1 MRYRFSFR
9 FRNVFCYEEGLEASL
24 QGQEGLEKRRLL
36 DRKGRVA
43 KKLRI
48 SVTDKC
54 NFACLFCMP
63 DKGKVK
69 WIPNGEILGFD
80 EIERIA
86 RVLASLGIEK
96 VRVTGGEPLL
106 RPGLEGLVRR
116 LSAVEGIKSID
127 MTTNGW
133 YLEDK
138 ARELRA
144 AGLRGV
150 TVSLHSL
157 RQDRFAKIS
166 GLDAL
171 PRVLRGI
178 DMALDEGLNPVKVNS
193 VAIKGY
199 NDDEIVELVDYARAR
214 RIWIRFIEFMPL
226 DGLGIWNY
234 DRVVS
239 GKEILQ
245 KVSEK
250 YAIAPVG
257 RGTNE
262 TSSNWRFEDGAGGVG
277 MITPMS
283 DPFCD
288 DCDRIRLTADGKLL
302 SCLFDTEYHDLRHM
316 VRNGSTDEAMAEAIL
331 KAVWKKPDGVGYM
344 PWIKGGWEK
353 PRNMNA
359 IGG

>member
-1 MRYRFSFR
+1 M
-9 FRNVFCYEEGLEASL
+9 
-24 QGQEGLEKRRLL
+24 GQSAFQTGRKLI

-48 SVTDKC
+48 SVTDRC

-63 DKGKVK
+63 EKDKIT
-69 WIPNGEILGFD
+69 WIRQEEILNFEEVG
-80 EIERIA
+80 RIT

-106 RPGLEGLVRR
+106 RRGLESLVAD
-116 LSAVEGIKSID
+116 LHKIKGIHSVD

-133 YLEDK
+133 HLEQK
-138 ARELRA
+138 AKVLHD

-157 RQDRFAKIS
+157 RADRFAKIS
-166 GLDAL
+166 GVDAL

-178 DMALDEGLNPVKVNS
+178 EKAIDVGLDPVKINS
-193 VAIKGY
+193 VAIRGF
-199 NDDEIVELVDYARAR
+199 NDDEILELVEYARDR
-214 RIWIRFIEFMPL
+214 KLSIRFIEFMPL
-226 DGLGIWNY
+226 DGLGIWSS

-239 GKEILQ
+239 GKEIVG
-245 KVSEK
+245 KVSAK
-250 YAIAPVG
+250 YPMLSRG
-257 RGTNE
+257 RGTAE
-262 TSSNWRFEDGAGGVG
+262 TSALWEFEDGRGELGL
-277 MITPMS
+277 ITPMS
-283 DPFCD
+283 EPFCD

-302 SCLFDTEYHDLRHM
+302 SCLFDTEYHDLRHL
-316 VRNGSTDEAMAEAIL
+316 VRNGATDEDLATSIL
-331 KAVWKKPDGVGYM
+331 AAVWKKPDGVGYM
-344 PWIKGGWEK
+344 PWINQGWAK